1 MLFIR
6 EYTAKS
12 LDRSSVSMIDKYNT
26 RLDKVG
32 ELLNE
37 LSSLIDNLLSLI
49 KDIRT
54 LLGQSKQ
61 RIYNNLDQVKE
72 VIDGNGITG
81 TESTIEAIES
91 ALEAG
96 DKAID
101 EAEAKLEGIEAAI
114 ECSEAYCNDT
124 NVDVVCGETVE
135 ACNENPANNED
146 CTFCTYG
153 NQEVICSGGYS
164 IDDIYVCALCNHD
177 RCVVEISCNEPAS
190 IGNYDPKCDQY
201 WGGVPNPDP
210 TVDQC
215 PLQAVYDP
223 NCSEGLTKDTECSQ
237 YTCIHSD
244 GCAQQIPGNCSYDC
258 THSTECSQSPMPE
271 DCTYTCVD
279 NGCAYEGTD
288 CSYGTVCGQ
297 EESCNQYD
305 CSEYDCGEIC
315 GETCHMTDDEGDCSE
330 GSCGE
335 DDGNDDGPCNQYDCS
350 EYDCGEPCGESC
362 GLL

>member
-91 ALEAG
+91 ALETG

-101 EAEAKLEGIEAAI
+101 EAEARLEGIEAAI

-135 ACNENPANNED
+135 ACNENPADDED
-146 CTFCTYG
+146 CSYCNYSYTTLSDGSPTDTDYCSVCNHEG
-153 NQEVICSGGYS
+153 CNVNQE
-164 IDDIYVCALCNHD
+164 
-177 RCVVEISCNEPAS
+177 CNEETNTQTP
-190 IGNYDPKCDQY
+190 I
-201 WGGVPNPDP
+201 
-210 TVDQC
+210 
-215 PLQAVYDP
+215 
-223 NCSEGLTKDTECSQ
+223 
-237 YTCIHSD
+237 
-244 GCAQQIPGNCSYDC
+244 
-258 THSTECSQSPMPE
+258 
-271 DCTYTCVD
+271 
-279 NGCAYEGTD
+279 NGCAYDNRTDVACEQTTDTNLSCNEVICTQTCAQTSGDCNFTCSHSSPCLEFPIPDGCIYTCIDNGSCNYDDDGT
-288 CSYGTVCGQ
+288 CTYGSTCDQ

-305 CSEYDCGEIC
+305 CSEYDCGEPC
-315 GETCHMTDDEGDCSE
+315 GETCHMTNDEGDCSE